1 MGALRQRGAV
11 GREQIWRMG
20 CVVTVCF
27 TNLFSR
33 YYSQDFWK
41 LRNLV

>member
-20 CVVTVCF
+20 CMGHCVFYKPVQQI
-27 TNLFSR
+27 LFIG
-33 YYSQDFWK
+33 F
-41 LRNLV
+41 LEA